1 MVKFYIGLVKFCMPS
16 AYILV
21 RRFQVGKGSRKYD
34 DSYSLNIC
42 CDWTLENDF
51 QKTSTSKIL
60 PWSFAILRPIR
71 NQLTGFDQNKVVSN

>member
-42 CDWTLENDF
+42 CDGTLENDF
-51 QKTSTSKIL
+51 QKTST
-60 PWSFAILRPIR
+60 
-71 NQLTGFDQNKVVSN
+71 